1 VIESMKSPFAG
12 WAIAKSVLKDG
23 KILDKISFFKK
34 SSNLVSYCYL
44 FLETEQTANQARDVW

>member
-1 VIESMKSPFAG
+1 MKSPFAG